1 MARSY
6 QIIVCNKEKEMVMKI
21 VHNVFVMVMGALLLV
36 DCVLSESSTNMGR
49 FILSV
54 AQCKGSKTFVNN
66 TKKSLVVKWKV
77 TCPESDEIYV
87 QSPLVLPGQSCKID
101 MTAAL
106 RFIQSKTD
114 KKSDHFGLDLSL
126 GVVTKAPIRPH
137 TQFDY
142 RALRGPE
149 KGIFL
154 TKNEFVRHSV
164 FRLYEA
170 NNGQICYQ

>member
-1 MARSY
+1 MKSMFK
-6 QIIVCNKEKEMVMKI
+6 NKLKFLAHIPHQSLMGVFFSLIATSLMV
-21 VHNVFVMVMGALLLV
+21 A
-36 DCVLSESSTNMGR
+36 ESSTSIGR

-101 MTAAL
+101 MAEAL

-126 GVVTKAPIRPH
+126 GVVTKAPIRPR
-137 TQFDY
+137 TQFDH

-149 KGIFL
+149 KGVFL
-154 TKNEFVRHSV
+154 TKNEFVKHTA
-164 FRLYEA
+164 FRLYQA
-170 NNGQICYQ
+170 NHGQICYQGDR